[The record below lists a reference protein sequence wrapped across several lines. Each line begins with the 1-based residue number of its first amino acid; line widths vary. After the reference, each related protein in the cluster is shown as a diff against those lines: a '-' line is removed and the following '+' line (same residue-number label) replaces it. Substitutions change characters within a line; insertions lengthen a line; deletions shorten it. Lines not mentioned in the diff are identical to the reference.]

1 MNAITDRILTSVL
14 TLPTFQDWLYAV
26 ILLLIYASIAIPIGW
41 NLNFLQ
47 FKASLH
53 WSIVLR
59 IFLVAVLMPGL
70 LEELVW
76 RVVLIPHPT
85 ETIDPSLRWFWVS
98 LSLILFIAYHPLNPW
113 VKHDTFKDPI
123 FLVLAALLGIVCT
136 LSYLESGSIWTPAF
150 IHWAIVV
157 IWLSF
162 CGGYRKIHS

>member
-1 MNAITDRILTSVL
+1 MNAIVDRILTAFS
-14 TLPTFQDWLYAV
+14 TLPTFQDWFST
-26 ILLLIYASIAIPIGW
+26 LLLLLTYALIALPIGW
-41 NLNFLQ
+41 KLNFLR
-47 FKASLH
+47 FEASLH

-59 IFLVAVLMPGL
+59 MAIVAVLMPGL

-85 ETIDPSLRWFWVS
+85 EAIDPSLRWLWVG
-98 LSLILFIAYHPLNPW
+98 LSLILFTAYHPLNFF
-113 VKHDTFKDPI
+113 VKHDTFKDPRFI
-123 FLVLAALLGIVCT
+123 GLAALLGIVCT

-150 IHWAIVV
+150 IHWSIVV